1 MFGVL
6 LVLVYA
12 YAFEYV
18 RYKTLKPQTPRKINK
33 VLFGWLALIGLFGA
47 LRISPFVALFVWV
60 IALLAYLWDDYIVD
74 KMP

>member
-18 RYKTLKPQTPRKINK
+18 RYKTIRPRTPRKSNK
-33 VLFGWLALIGLFGA
+33 VLFGWLALIGFFSA
-47 LRISPFVALFVWV
+47 LRISPLVAPFVWV
-60 IALLAYLWDDYIVD
+60 VALLAYLWDDYVVD